1 MPAKSATAIV
11 PEVTLVQAVGR
22 RLDPLDA
29 IDGAT
34 LRVCY
39 EGMSEDDLIRV
50 FWKSLPGEE
59 YAPEPLHGVTEGCVD
74 FHIPPYYVGLRINRF
89 ALFRCVVT
97 HNGEEFSSSESDIYV
112 TLPFNDLPHP
122 DVPQAV
128 DGVLD
133 LTVLCGQDPQ
143 VYVTPWV
150 FIDPIQ
156 FVWLDLH
163 GTLADGSAFTL
174 RLVNH
179 EQVTEAEV
187 HEGWRR
193 ALPLD
198 KLRGL
203 KQGSQLTLVFIV
215 AFNGPEDDAS
225 RLFPSTTLTVLTEPH
240 LNLVAPT
247 LVEATLISP
256 EHYALNPVNAQEGA
270 TIRVSYEQM
279 CPCDWVCAYW
289 EGTPGAGSPQLECKN
304 AGDEAF
310 VEFHVP
316 PSAISANFNEQV
328 TVHYTV
334 QREGQTWPSPERHVQ
349 ILNVSE
355 LPAPQVLQATG
366 HVLDLNTFHGD
377 AQALVIPFPYRAL
390 GQPCW
395 LWATGELDDGTPYH
409 FDVLEGEPLAEEWLH
424 DGVSAVLS
432 RHELQKLADCS
443 GLSVHFAV
451 NFNGQVDLASAE
463 RFPVLHL
470 ELEQEALVL
479 DAPRGL
485 EAVGQDLTI
494 WNGRDGVTVRV
505 EYAHISSGQ
514 MISLDWI
521 RSDGTR
527 LPLAP
532 EPGNGDPG
540 YVDFPIPREAVIQGA
555 GKTIQINY
563 TVTSACKRAPS
574 KTLNLRISVPVRLPV
589 PVVPEATPP
598 ATQSGILDLRTFAGD
613 AHITVEKWWF
623 ILAGQRGWLQ
633 VDGTREDGSA
643 YVIRVMMAELITE
656 GDVENGLRRVLLR
669 SELEQLRNLTP
680 LVVTF
685 GCTPDGSPSPGQEI
699 VFPVLSLVFTKP
711 MKDVTDFN
719 PNQKGWN
726 NWQRGAGA
734 ASQGD
739 LVLKTGAVPGAAS
752 GYYLFD
758 WGNTYTSN
766 PVTQR
771 EKLFKLY
778 TQLQS
783 GRIYRFSAW
792 IRDNSGSPPKPSMVL
807 VANGADITSIT
818 SPGLSWQL
826 LQGTFTATSTTR
838 LSVDNRQMGNPG
850 NDFDVTLL
858 VVEEV

>member
-11 PEVTLVQAVGR
+11 PEVTLVQAVER

-39 EGMSEDDLIRV
+39 EGMSEADLIRV

-289 EGTPGAGSPQLECKN
+289 KGTPGAGSPQLECKN

-310 VEFHVP
+310 VDFHVP
-316 PSAISANFNEQV
+316 PSAISANFNDQV

-334 QREGQTWPSPERHVQ
+334 QREGQTWPSPARHVQ
-349 ILNVSE
+349 ILNISE
-355 LPAPQVLQATG
+355 LPTPQVAQATG
-366 HVLDLNTFHGD
+366 PVLDLNTFHGD

-395 LWATGELDDGTPYH
+395 LWATGELDDGTPYR

-470 ELEQEALVL
+470 SLAQEALVL
-479 DAPRGL
+479 DAPRVL
-485 EAVGQDLTI
+485 EAVGQNLTI

-505 EYAHISSGQ
+505 EYAHISSGH

-540 YVDFPIPREAVIQGA
+540 YVDFPIPGETVIQGA

-574 KTLNLRISVPVRLPV
+574 KTLNLRISAPTPLPV
-589 PVVPEATPP
+589 PVVPQATPP
-598 ATQSGILDLRTFAGD
+598 ATDGGILDVRTFTGNAT
-613 AHITVEKWWF
+613 ITLAKYWF
-623 ILAGQRGWLQ
+623 SQAGQRGWLSITGLR
-633 VDGTREDGSA
+633 VDGSSYT
-643 YVIRVMMAELITE
+643 INVMVGELITNS
-656 GDVENGLRRVLLR
+656 DVNNGLSRVVLR
-669 SELEQLRNLTP
+669 SELLKFRDESP
-680 LVVTF
+680 LKIVFKT
-685 GCTPDGSPSPGQEI
+685 TTDGSSHVGEAI
-699 VFPVLSLVFTKP
+699 TFPDLNLNFRTSYRDL
-711 MKDVTDFN
+711 TDFN
-719 PNQKGWN
+719 DRTLGLWTI
-726 NWQRGAGA
+726 G
-734 ASQGD
+734 
-739 LVLKTGAVPGAAS
+739 TGAPDSRDITIEYMGVGPDGRPDYAVRDFTYSSSQNVGPILQRRFADLEN
-752 GYYLFD
+752 GY
-758 WGNTYTSN
+758 S
-766 PVTQR
+766 
-771 EKLFKLY
+771 
-778 TQLQS
+778 
-783 GRIYRFSAW
+783 YRFSARVRRHSVVNPTPKLSLRKDAVQQTQVLELVDVAW
-792 IRDNSGSPPKPSMVL
+792 HTLSFTFVAGAAPVLLDLYSSEGSGS
-807 VANGADITSIT
+807 
-818 SPGLSWQL
+818 
-826 LQGTFTATSTTR
+826 
-838 LSVDNRQMGNPG
+838 G
-850 NDFDVTLL
+850 NDWFMDDFL
-858 VVEEV
+858 VEGI